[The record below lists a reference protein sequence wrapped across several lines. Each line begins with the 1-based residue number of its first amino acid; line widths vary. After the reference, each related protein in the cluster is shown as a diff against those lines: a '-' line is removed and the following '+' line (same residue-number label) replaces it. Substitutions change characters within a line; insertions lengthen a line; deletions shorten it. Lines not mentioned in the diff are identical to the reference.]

1 MLVKAVKNKQV
12 PIIALLLSQ
21 SELVNKRDIK
31 GRAPLYHAV
40 VLGQGLIVRLLM
52 DAGAT
57 AEDVH
62 DYSGNNALEVAIEN
76 NEVDSV
82 RALVFHPNFVLEK
95 KLGARIAIMATYLQ
109 DLEMLKELHH
119 KGCKFE
125 GLCPESHMPCLFIA
139 YNLGFQALV
148 DFLIKVVTP
157 TILTM
162 IVPSGDNLLTLAARK
177 CDLKFTSQL
186 LRDTTINVNQ
196 QDAVQKTALMIAA
209 ETGEV
214 EILKVLLEHS
224 ADVDLQ
230 DTHYRTAL
238 MESAMAG
245 HDECVALLL
254 QQLPRTCLQDH
265 RGRMALDLAK
275 TDWAFA
281 AILDYMYAQ
290 PDRQTYEFNERVK
303 RGLVSVTRGGKI
315 LSRLGSSPLLK
326 RLSTMGTF
334 PHRQSSLT
342 KESEES
348 RKSRRPATAKVGS
361 RSTSEVLKELAAGRK
376 FHELA
381 EEAFQG
387 RNRRG
392 TALEI
397 V

>member
-21 SELVNKRDIK
+21 TELVNKRDIK

-52 DAGAT
+52 DAGST

-82 RALVFHPNFVLEK
+82 RALVFHPSFVLEK
-95 KLGARIAIMATYLQ
+95 KLGARIAVMATYLQ
-109 DLEMLKELHH
+109 DLEMLQELQR

-148 DFLIKVVTP
+148 DFLIEVVTP
-157 TILTM
+157 TILTL

-177 CDLKFTSQL
+177 GDLVFTSQL
-186 LRDTTINVNQ
+186 LKDTVMDVNQ
-196 QDAVQKTALMIAA
+196 QDAIQKTALMIAA

-214 EILKVLLEHS
+214 EILKVLLAHQ
-224 ADVDLQ
+224 ANVDLQ
-230 DTHYRTAL
+230 DAHYRTAL
-238 MESAMAG
+238 MESAMAS
-245 HDECVALLL
+245 HDDCVALIL
-254 QQLPRTCLQDH
+254 QYLPHTCLQDH

-290 PDRQTYEFNERVK
+290 PDKQTYEFNERVK
-303 RGLVSVTRGGKI
+303 RGLVSVTRAGKT

-326 RLSTMGTF
+326 RLSTLGGS
-334 PHRQSSLT
+334 PVKQSSER
-342 KESEES
+342 ESEES
-348 RKSRRPATAKVGS
+348 RKSGRPRTAKVGS
-361 RSTSEVLKELAAGRK
+361 RSTSEVLREIAAGRQ

-381 EEAFQG
+381 EEAFQ
-387 RNRRG
+387 RRSK
-392 TALEI
+392 ALD
-397 V
+397 